1 MKILSPAAR
10 EDPTP
15 GTEFLRWNRRVDC
28 LTQATHTTARDYY
41 RPHRRRAAFLGGA
54 LNSLAGGGTLVTFP
68 ALLFAGL
75 NPIDANASSVVA
87 LFSGTFAGA
96 WAYRRNILA
105 VAEFSVLGLFVLSL
119 VGGLIGAL
127 LLLWTPTAIFA
138 SLVPWLILFA
148 TIVFAVGNLAPV
160 DAIKRIQLG
169 PRSAL
174 AALFIIAIYGGYF
187 GGGIGFLMLAAFTL
201 FGMRD
206 INAMNGLKMG
216 LVGVMT
222 ISAIVAFVVANVVRW
237 PETLPMLAGSA
248 VGSYMAAHWAQRLD
262 QRLIKGFVAVLGAA
276 LTVYFAWRGV

>member
-1 MKILSPAAR
+1 
-10 EDPTP
+10 
-15 GTEFLRWNRRVDC
+15 
-28 LTQATHTTARDYY
+28 
-41 RPHRRRAAFLGGA
+41 
-54 LNSLAGGGTLVTFP
+54 LVTFP

-87 LFSGTFAGA
+87 LFSGTFTGA

-127 LLLWTPTAIFA
+127 LLLWTPATIFA
-138 SLVPWLILFA
+138 ALVPWLILFA
-148 TIVFAVGNLAPV
+148 TIVFAVGNFAPV
-160 DAIKRIQLG
+160 ETIQRIQLG

-174 AALFIIAIYGGYF
+174 TALFIIAIYGGYF
-187 GGGIGFLMLAAFTL
+187 GGGIGFLILAAFTL
-201 FGMRD
+201 VGMRD

-222 ISAIVAFVVANVVRW
+222 VTAILAFIVANVVRW
-237 PETLPMLAGSA
+237 PETLPMLVSSA

-262 QRLIKGFVAVLGAA
+262 QRLIKGFVVVLGAA

>member
-1 MKILSPAAR
+1 
-10 EDPTP
+10 
-15 GTEFLRWNRRVDC
+15 V
-28 LTQATHTTARDYY
+28 TTVVLIIT
-41 RPHRRRAAFLGGA
+41 AFLGGA

-75 NPIDANASSVVA
+75 SPIDANASSVVA

-96 WAYRRNILA
+96 WAYRRNIIA
-105 VAEFSVLGLFVLSL
+105 VAEFSVLSLFALSL

-127 LLLWTPTAIFA
+127 LLLWTPTTIFA

-148 TIVFAVGNLAPV
+148 TIVFAVGNFAPV
-160 DAIKRIQLG
+160 DAIQRVQPG

-174 AALFIIAIYGGYF
+174 VALFIIAIYGGYF

-222 ISAIVAFVVANVVRW
+222 ITAIVTFIVADVVRW
-237 PETLPMLAGSA
+237 PETLPMLASSA

-262 QRLIKGFVAVLGAA
+262 QRLIKGFVIVLGAG
-276 LTVYFAWRGV
+276 LTVYFVWRGV

>member
-1 MKILSPAAR
+1 MTTVILIA
-10 EDPTP
+10 
-15 GTEFLRWNRRVDC
+15 
-28 LTQATHTTARDYY
+28 
-41 RPHRRRAAFLGGA
+41 AAFLGGA

-105 VAEFSVLGLFVLSL
+105 IAEFSVLGLFILSL

-127 LLLWTPTAIFA
+127 LLLWTPATVFA
-138 SLVPWLILFA
+138 TLVPWLILFA
-148 TIVFAVGNLAPV
+148 TIVFAVGNCAPV
-160 DAIKRIQLG
+160 EAIQRIQLG

-174 AALFIIAIYGGYF
+174 VALFIIAIYGGYF
-187 GGGIGFLMLAAFTL
+187 GGGIGFLILAAFTL
-201 FGMRD
+201 VGMRD

-216 LVGVMT
+216 LVGIMT
-222 ISAIVAFVVANVVRW
+222 VTAIVAFIAANVVRW
-237 PETLPMLAGSA
+237 PETLPMLASSA
-248 VGSYMAAHWAQRLD
+248 LGSYLAAHWAQRLD
-262 QRLIKGFVAVLGAA
+262 QRLIKGFVIVLGAG

>member
-1 MKILSPAAR
+1 
-10 EDPTP
+10 
-15 GTEFLRWNRRVDC
+15 
-28 LTQATHTTARDYY
+28 LTASHKPHIPQLVTTIVLIA
-41 RPHRRRAAFLGGA
+41 AAFLGGA

-148 TIVFAVGNLAPV
+148 TIVFAVGNFAPA
-160 DAIKRIQLG
+160 DAIRRIQLG

-187 GGGIGFLMLAAFTL
+187 GGGIGFLILAAFTL
-201 FGMRD
+201 VGMRD

-222 ISAIVAFVVANVVRW
+222 VTAILAFIVANVVRW
-237 PETLPMLAGSA
+237 PETLPMLVSSA

-262 QRLIKGFVAVLGAA
+262 QRLIKGFVVVLGAG
-276 LTVYFAWRGV
+276 LTIYFAWRGV

>member
-1 MKILSPAAR
+1 MTTVILIA
-10 EDPTP
+10 
-15 GTEFLRWNRRVDC
+15 
-28 LTQATHTTARDYY
+28 
-41 RPHRRRAAFLGGA
+41 AAFLGGA

-87 LFSGTFAGA
+87 LFSGTFTGA

-127 LLLWTPTAIFA
+127 LLLWTPATIFA
-138 SLVPWLILFA
+138 ALVPWLILFA
-148 TIVFAVGNLAPV
+148 TIVFAVGNFAPV
-160 DAIKRIQLG
+160 ETIQRIQLG

-174 AALFIIAIYGGYF
+174 TALFIIAIYGGYF
-187 GGGIGFLMLAAFTL
+187 GGGIGFLILAAFTL
-201 FGMRD
+201 VGMRD

-222 ISAIVAFVVANVVRW
+222 VTAILAFIVANVVRW
-237 PETLPMLAGSA
+237 PETLPMLVSSA

-262 QRLIKGFVAVLGAA
+262 QRLIKGFVVVLGAG
-276 LTVYFAWRGV
+276 LTIYFAWRGV

>member
-1 MKILSPAAR
+1 MI
-10 EDPTP
+10 
-15 GTEFLRWNRRVDC
+15 
-28 LTQATHTTARDYY
+28 
-41 RPHRRRAAFLGGA
+41 AAFLGGA

-75 NPIDANASSVVA
+75 SPIDANASSVVA

-96 WAYRRNILA
+96 WAYRRNIIA
-105 VAEFSVLGLFVLSL
+105 VAEFSVLSLFALSL

-127 LLLWTPTAIFA
+127 LLLWTPITIFA

-148 TIVFAVGNLAPV
+148 TIVFALGNFAPV
-160 DAIKRIQLG
+160 DATQRVQPG

-174 AALFIIAIYGGYF
+174 VALFINAVYGGYF

-206 INAMNGLKMG
+206 INVMNGLKMG

-222 ISAIVAFVVANVVRW
+222 ITAIVTFIVADVVRCDGTGHPEIGFVHRKGHEEIPGHARMGIRSVSPMTPRPTRFRLMGTTPNAGTSAIPRW
-237 PETLPMLAGSA
+237 RQKITFFTAYPK
-248 VGSYMAAHWAQRLD
+248 R
-262 QRLIKGFVAVLGAA
+262 
-276 LTVYFAWRGV
+276 

>member
-1 MKILSPAAR
+1 M
-10 EDPTP
+10 
-15 GTEFLRWNRRVDC
+15 
-28 LTQATHTTARDYY
+28 
-41 RPHRRRAAFLGGA
+41 
-54 LNSLAGGGTLVTFP
+54 TFP

-105 VAEFSVLGLFVLSL
+105 VAEFSVLGLFILSL

-127 LLLWTPTAIFA
+127 LLLWTPATIFA
-138 SLVPWLILFA
+138 ALVPWLILFA
-148 TIVFAVGNLAPV
+148 TIVFAVGNFAPV
-160 DAIKRIQLG
+160 EAIQRIQLG

-174 AALFIIAIYGGYF
+174 VTLFIIAIYGGYF
-187 GGGIGFLMLAAFTL
+187 GGGIGFLILAAFTL
-201 FGMRD
+201 VGMRD

-222 ISAIVAFVVANVVRW
+222 VTAILAFIVANVVRW
-237 PETLPMLAGSA
+237 PETLPMLVSSA

-262 QRLIKGFVAVLGAA
+262 QRLIKGFVVVLGAG
-276 LTVYFAWRGV
+276 LTIYFAWRGV

>member
-1 MKILSPAAR
+1 VTTVILIA
-10 EDPTP
+10 
-15 GTEFLRWNRRVDC
+15 
-28 LTQATHTTARDYY
+28 
-41 RPHRRRAAFLGGA
+41 AAFLGGA
-54 LNSLAGGGTLVTFP
+54 LNSLAGGGSLVTFP

-105 VAEFSVLGLFVLSL
+105 VAEFSVIGLFVLSL

-127 LLLWTPTAIFA
+127 LLLWTPATIFA
-138 SLVPWLILFA
+138 ALVPWLILFA
-148 TIVFAVGNLAPV
+148 TIVFAVGNFAPV
-160 DAIKRIQLG
+160 ETIQRIQLG

-174 AALFIIAIYGGYF
+174 TALFIIAIYGGYF
-187 GGGIGFLMLAAFTL
+187 GGGIGFLILAAFTL
-201 FGMRD
+201 VGMRD

-222 ISAIVAFVVANVVRW
+222 VTAILAFIVANVVRW
-237 PETLPMLAGSA
+237 PETLPMLVSSA

-262 QRLIKGFVAVLGAA
+262 QRLIKGFVVVLGAG
-276 LTVYFAWRGV
+276 LTIYFAWRGV

>member
-1 MKILSPAAR
+1 MTTVILIA
-10 EDPTP
+10 
-15 GTEFLRWNRRVDC
+15 
-28 LTQATHTTARDYY
+28 
-41 RPHRRRAAFLGGA
+41 AAFLGGA
-54 LNSLAGGGTLVTFP
+54 LNSLAGGGSLVTFP

-127 LLLWTPTAIFA
+127 LLLWTPATIFA
-138 SLVPWLILFA
+138 ALVPWLILFA
-148 TIVFAVGNLAPV
+148 TIVFAVGNFAPV
-160 DAIKRIQLG
+160 EAIQRIQLG

-174 AALFIIAIYGGYF
+174 VTLFIIAIYGGYF
-187 GGGIGFLMLAAFTL
+187 GGGIGFLILAAFTL
-201 FGMRD
+201 VGMRD

-222 ISAIVAFVVANVVRW
+222 VTAILAFIVANVVRW
-237 PETLPMLAGSA
+237 PETLPMLVSSA

-262 QRLIKGFVAVLGAA
+262 QRLIKGFVVVLGAG
-276 LTVYFAWRGV
+276 LTIYFAWRGV

>member
-1 MKILSPAAR
+1 VTTVILIA
-10 EDPTP
+10 
-15 GTEFLRWNRRVDC
+15 
-28 LTQATHTTARDYY
+28 
-41 RPHRRRAAFLGGA
+41 AAFLGGA
-54 LNSLAGGGTLVTFP
+54 LNSLAGGGSLVTFP

-127 LLLWTPTAIFA
+127 LLLWTPATIFA
-138 SLVPWLILFA
+138 ALVPWLILFA
-148 TIVFAVGNLAPV
+148 TIVFAVGNFAPV
-160 DAIKRIQLG
+160 ETIQRIQLG

-174 AALFIIAIYGGYF
+174 TALFIIAIYGGYF
-187 GGGIGFLMLAAFTL
+187 GGGIGFLILAAFTL
-201 FGMRD
+201 VGMRD

-222 ISAIVAFVVANVVRW
+222 VTAILAFIVANVVRW
-237 PETLPMLAGSA
+237 PETLPMLVSSA

-262 QRLIKGFVAVLGAA
+262 QRLIKGFVVVLGAG
-276 LTVYFAWRGV
+276 LTIYFAWRGV

>member
-1 MKILSPAAR
+1 VTTVILIA
-10 EDPTP
+10 
-15 GTEFLRWNRRVDC
+15 
-28 LTQATHTTARDYY
+28 
-41 RPHRRRAAFLGGA
+41 AAFLGGA

-105 VAEFSVLGLFVLSL
+105 IAEFSVLGLFILSL

-127 LLLWTPTAIFA
+127 LLLWTPATVFA
-138 SLVPWLILFA
+138 TLVPWLILFA
-148 TIVFAVGNLAPV
+148 TIVFAVGNFAPV
-160 DAIKRIQLG
+160 ETIQRIQLG
-169 PRSAL
+169 PRNAL
-174 AALFIIAIYGGYF
+174 VTLFIVAIYGGYF
-187 GGGIGFLMLAAFTL
+187 GGGIGFLILAAFTL
-201 FGMRD
+201 VGMRD

-222 ISAIVAFVVANVVRW
+222 VTAIIAFIAANVVRW
-237 PETLPMLAGSA
+237 PETLPMLASSA
-248 VGSYMAAHWAQRLD
+248 LGSYMAAHWAQRLD
-262 QRLIKGFVAVLGAA
+262 QRLIKGFVVVLGAG

>member
-1 MKILSPAAR
+1 MTTVILIA
-10 EDPTP
+10 
-15 GTEFLRWNRRVDC
+15 
-28 LTQATHTTARDYY
+28 
-41 RPHRRRAAFLGGA
+41 AAFLGGA
-54 LNSLAGGGTLVTFP
+54 LNSLAGGGSLVTFP

-105 VAEFSVLGLFVLSL
+105 IAEFSVLGLFILSL

-127 LLLWTPTAIFA
+127 LLLWTPATVFA
-138 SLVPWLILFA
+138 TLVPWLILFA
-148 TIVFAVGNLAPV
+148 TIVFAVGNFAPV
-160 DAIKRIQLG
+160 ETIQRIQLG

-174 AALFIIAIYGGYF
+174 TALFIIAIYGGYF
-187 GGGIGFLMLAAFTL
+187 GGGIGFLILAAFTL
-201 FGMRD
+201 VGMRD
-206 INAMNGLKMG
+206 NNAMNGLKMG

-222 ISAIVAFVVANVVRW
+222 VTAILAFIVANVVRW
-237 PETLPMLAGSA
+237 PETLPMLVSSA

-262 QRLIKGFVAVLGAA
+262 QRLIKGFVIVLGAG